1 MIGEHS
7 QDGGRESGGQERLAQ
22 VRAWLGLQ
30 RRGNHSEIG
39 FTLLELSMVMAVIL
53 ILVSI
58 TFPAYRTA
66 IQRSREA
73 VLKDDLYTLR
83 SMIDEYT
90 VDKQKP
96 PDSLQDLVDAGYLH
110 AIPVDPITGANDS
123 WEPDIEQVPVP
134 PDQNATG
141 VVDVHSG
148 STAEALD
155 GTSYNTW

>member
-1 MIGEHS
+1 MKDAHPQNE
-7 QDGGRESGGQERLAQ
+7 GGESGTGLMRMNAQ
-22 VRAWLGLQ
+22 GRLGLERRDHKSQ
-30 RRGNHSEIG
+30 RG

-73 VLKDDLYTLR
+73 VLKDDLYTMR
-83 SMIDEYT
+83 SVIDEYT

-96 PDSLQDLVDAGYLH
+96 PESLQELVDGGYLH
-110 AIPVDPITGANDS
+110 AIPVDPITGTNDT

-148 STAEALD
+148 STSEALD
-155 GTSYNTW
+155 GTIYNTW

>member
-1 MIGEHS
+1 MS
-7 QDGGRESGGQERLAQ
+7 GRTWPGPE
-22 VRAWLGLQ
+22 WLGGDPQ
-30 RRGNHSEIG
+30 GG
-39 FTLLELSMVMAVIL
+39 FTLLELTVVMAVIL
-53 ILVSI
+53 ILISI

-73 VLKDDLYTLR
+73 VLKDDLYTMR

-96 PDSLQDLVDAGYLH
+96 PESLQELVDSGYMH
-110 AIPVDPITGANDS
+110 AIPVDPITGTNDS

-148 STAEALD
+148 STTEALD
-155 GTSYNTW
+155 GTPYNTW